1 MKHSSDF
8 HNVKYMVEGARA
20 NISIRLDTDAL
31 RNAML
36 NVSDGIV
43 NVANSDRL
51 QLIFI
56 ITY

>member
-1 MKHSSDF
+1 
-8 HNVKYMVEGARA
+8 MVEGARA